1 MSSCSRRALLAALL
15 PLAACGFRPA
25 LGTGGVAKGL
35 QGQVGFDAPTDRRA
49 FDLVQRLE
57 ERLGRTRAPVW
68 RLSYE
73 IVTDTTGL
81 AITPQNATTRYQVD
95 GTVRFKLTNVATG
108 AVADEGRVQAFASYS
123 AFGTQVSTAAQRDDA
138 VARLMRMLADQLVTR
153 LIAGVAAQGGAG

>member
-1 MSSCSRRALLAALL
+1 MSSCSRRALVLALM

-35 QGQVGFDAPTDRRA
+35 QGQIAFDVPTDRRA
-49 FDLVQRLE
+49 FDLVERLE
-57 ERLGRTRAPVW
+57 ERMGRTRTPKW

-95 GTVRFKLTNVATG
+95 GTVRFKLTDAATG
-108 AVADEGRVQAFASYS
+108 AVADEGRVQAFTSYS

-138 VARLMRMLADQLVTR
+138 VARLMRLLADQIVTR
-153 LIAGVAAQGGAG
+153 LIAGVAAGAG

>member
-1 MSSCSRRALLAALL
+1 MWSCSRRTLLVGLL

-35 QGQVGFDAPTDRRA
+35 QGQIGFDAPDDRRA
-49 FDLVQRLE
+49 FDLVERLE

-81 AITPQNATTRYQVD
+81 AITPQNATTRFQVD
-95 GTVRFKLTNVATG
+95 GTVRFKLTDAATG
-108 AVADEGRVQAFASYS
+108 AVADEGRVTGFTSYS
-123 AFGTQVSTAAQRDDA
+123 AFGTQVSTAAQREDA
-138 VARLMRMLADQLVTR
+138 EARLMRLLADQIVTR
-153 LIAGVAAQGGAG
+153 LIAGVAAQGAPA